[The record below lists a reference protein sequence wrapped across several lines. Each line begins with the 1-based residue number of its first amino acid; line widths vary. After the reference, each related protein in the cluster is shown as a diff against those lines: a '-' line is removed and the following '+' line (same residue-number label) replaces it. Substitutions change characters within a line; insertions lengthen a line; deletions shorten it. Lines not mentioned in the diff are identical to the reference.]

1 MNKTV
6 LVLAVSSA
14 LLAWSTHSV
23 AAKPEWA
30 GKGKPDLEEVKT
42 FAEAK
47 KVEGEIDDREKQLD
61 SMIEEKKKKA
71 KKSKNKKDKKKLDK
85 ELDDLEDEK
94 EALEERKA

>member
-6 LVLAVSSA
+6 LVLAVTGA
-14 LLAWSTHSV
+14 LITWSTHSI

-47 KVEGEIDDREKQLD
+47 KVEGEMDDREKQLD
-61 SMIEEKKKKA
+61 SMI
-71 KKSKNKKDKKKLDK
+71 
-85 ELDDLEDEK
+85 
-94 EALEERKA
+94 R